1 MTATLLDLA
10 PRVEAIRR
18 YNRFYTRRIG
28 VLEEGFLKT
37 PFPLPEPRVLY
48 ELAHR
53 DKTTATVLGE
63 ELGLN
68 AGYLSRILRRFHETR
83 LIEKRRSGK
92 DGRQSLL
99 SLTAKGK
106 AAFAR
111 LD

>member
-28 VLEEGFLKT
+28 VLEEGFLKS
-37 PFPLPEPRVLY
+37 PFSLTETRVLY

-53 DKTTATVLGE
+53 DQATATLLGE

-68 AGYLSRILRRFHETR
+68 AGYLSRILRRFQEGR
-83 LIEKRRSGK
+83 LIERKRSVK
-92 DGRQSLL
+92 DRRQTLL
-99 SLTAKGK
+99 SLTAKGR

-111 LD
+111 L